1 MDNTDVEEDANW
13 PDSLPDHIIES
24 PVQDLLG
31 QVVDYSQ
38 NVLGDLFIERG
49 SYVVING
56 PTGVGKSVL
65 SVQIGVEA
73 ALGRETFG
81 IKVARPVKVLI
92 VQAEDSRNDRIGQF
106 QTILNRLSPDD
117 RQLVLQNL
125 RIVTPRQRALRGKKL
140 FDFLREMFRDSII
153 DLVIFNPVFAFLDG
167 QPNDS
172 NAVGEFLREHLQEF
186 LREKGA
192 AGIVVHHT
200 PKPPK
205 SGKTRPT
212 GSAEYASH
220 GSAEWANAPRASI
233 TIERTLVS
241 YVYEFT
247 IGKRGRRSGW
257 LMNQEGFFTR
267 YFTHSRV
274 KGEMVWLP
282 ATEKDINAARTGIS
296 SEDFSQVFRR
306 DVDLTFE
313 VIRSRFRAH
322 GYNYT
327 DEEIAG
333 VLDRLVE
340 KGKLNVVEADG
351 ETVYRTVKSAKKA
364 AQIHSRMEEVFALVR
379 EAGDT
384 GMITSELRD
393 RVSFGNSLLAQC
405 LEELLASGRIR
416 VQSEGSNTRRYFV
429 SESSLVVV

>member
-1 MDNTDVEEDANW
+1 
-13 PDSLPDHIIES
+13 
-24 PVQDLLG
+24 
-31 QVVDYSQ
+31 
-38 NVLGDLFIERG
+38 
-49 SYVVING
+49 
-56 PTGVGKSVL
+56 
-65 SVQIGVEA
+65 
-73 ALGRETFG
+73 
-81 IKVARPVKVLI
+81 
-92 VQAEDSRNDRIGQF
+92 
-106 QTILNRLSPDD
+106 
-117 RQLVLQNL
+117 L
-125 RIVTPRQRALRGKKL
+125 RIVTPRQPALRGKKL

-186 LREKGA
+186 LSEKGA

-364 AQIHSRMEEVFALVR
+364 AQTHSRMEEVFALVR

-405 LEELLASGRIR
+405 LEELLESGRIR